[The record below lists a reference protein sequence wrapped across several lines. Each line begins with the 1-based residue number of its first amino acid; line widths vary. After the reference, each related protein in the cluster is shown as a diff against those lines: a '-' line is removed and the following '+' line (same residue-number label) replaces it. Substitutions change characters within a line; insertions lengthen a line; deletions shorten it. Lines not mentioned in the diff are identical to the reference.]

1 MRKKWHVWWKISPKI
16 RLHSGS
22 TIISCVLWTQ
32 LQKTKKQNKKKTT
45 GRYAEK
51 SSVMISQQRRPRSQG
66 EETCPWCT
74 LGKKTKKRKSS
85 PREPFYLQRG
95 FLLPTTLCTLPRR
108 HIGQF
113 DSFTSHPLTFIH
125 SHSVWVLPLKSFV
138 SLQLLKNMSNPSGHR
153 TDLLAAL
160 NCEVCCY

>member
-1 MRKKWHVWWKISPKI
+1 MSGEEKVTRLVENQSQRFVFTQEAQLSPACCE
-16 RLHSGS
+16 HGS
-22 TIISCVLWTQ
+22 
-32 LQKTKKQNKKKTT
+32 KKQKKKKKENMQKNLQSWSVSRDVPEVR
-45 GRYAEK
+45 GRKHVHDALW
-51 SSVMISQQRRPRSQG
+51 V
-66 EETCPWCT
+66 
-74 LGKKTKKRKSS
+74 KKTKKRKSS